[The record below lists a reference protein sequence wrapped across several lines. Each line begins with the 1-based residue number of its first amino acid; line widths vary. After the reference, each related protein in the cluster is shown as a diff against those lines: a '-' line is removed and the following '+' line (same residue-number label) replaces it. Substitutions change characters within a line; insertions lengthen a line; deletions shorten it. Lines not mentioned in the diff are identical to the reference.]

1 MKRTMAILPVL
12 VLVLIT
18 GCAKVTGVSV
28 SPEAAPAV
36 KGETLQL
43 SAAVEGTGN
52 PRQNVVW
59 EIVEP
64 VSEGTGIS
72 AEGLLTVATGE
83 EAFTLTVRAVS
94 AADKSK
100 SGTASLTLVPSR
112 ESVYGGWRVRR
123 NENTLTIT
131 LAADSLTGR
140 YSGGQNYTLE
150 DLSWLPAVN
159 EVAATRDEY
168 PAGYIISGTATQVY
182 GISVSVLDRG
192 QQSSFE
198 WYLHRDGTK
207 MLRQM
212 EGQPPEVFN
221 RVE

>member
-1 MKRTMAILPVL
+1 MKKAVWAVITIAALA
-12 VLVLIT
+12 LIA

-43 SAAVEGTGN
+43 SASVEGTGN
-52 PRQNVVW
+52 PRQKVNW

-64 VSEGTGIS
+64 VSEGTAVD
-72 AEGLLTVATGE
+72 AEGLLTVAAGE

-100 SGTASLTLVPSR
+100 SATASLTLVPSR
-112 ESVYGGWRVRR
+112 ESIYGDWRGTRR
-123 NENTLTIT
+123 IVLTDDTLTGYIE
-131 LAADSLTGR
+131 
-140 YSGGQNYTLE
+140 YSSFKLE

-159 EVAATRDEY
+159 EEAATRDEY
-168 PAGYIISGTATQVY
+168 PSGYIISGTLTEVY
-182 GISVSVLDRG
+182 RVGNLNRG
-192 QQSSFE
+192 QQHSDK

-207 MLRQM
+207 IILQQRTSH
-212 EGQPPEVFN
+212 VLN